1 MKLRKNIRRKPK
13 AQAKKGPAAKKA
25 TGRKKRRISLST
37 LIPIIFMVVG
47 ACVVAYPTFSDWWNS
62 YHQSR
67 AIATYVS
74 AVEQTDPEAIDRMFE
89 EAHAYNQRLLSKPNR
104 YTMTEA
110 EKKEYESILDLTG
123 TGVIG
128 YIQIN
133 CIGVNLPIYHG
144 VAESVLQVAI
154 GHIEGTS
161 LPVGGPTTHAAVS
174 GHRGL
179 PSAKL
184 FTDLDKLVEGDTF
197 TITVLNETL
206 TYQVDQI
213 RIVEPQ
219 DLSDLNFFR
228 DQDYVT
234 LITCTPYGINT
245 HRMLVRGHRIDNISG
260 AIAIPAEAVQIPNY
274 VAIPAVGIP
283 MLFVFLIGMLVYYH
297 VKGMPLDH
305 DKALKAVRASEEMK
319 RAEAAEAAT
328 QAEAEEQADVEHAI
342 EGQTDAVS
350 EEQGVAADET
360 EAPTEPEADDAAEAE
375 PEPEAEDEAAGEPE
389 GEGEPAV
396 EAVTDSEAEESKEL
410 ETEANDS
417 VEPEA
422 EESVEPEAEGAPA
435 VVTELGAES
444 EPAVETEAEQ
454 LSEVEAETEL
464 EAAEDP
470 DSADEPKAAEVEPDT
485 EPVTEPEAEVEPVEE
500 PETDAGSD
508 AEPESES
515 DADPDFAPE
524 PEPEPVSQ
532 ADTDNEPAAK
542 APQDPENDPKISM
555 IADRSDNFDNIASS
569 GESRDTVEA
578 GGSSEDEI
586 SEDMRDTEVEDEE

>member
-1 MKLRKNIRRKPK
+1 MMLRKNIKRKKK
-13 AQAKKGPAAKKA
+13 AQASQDAATTKAAAPKK
-25 TGRKKRRISLST
+25 RRRISLST

-67 AIATYVS
+67 AIATYVN
-74 AVEQTDPEAIDRMFE
+74 AVEETDPEVIDRMFE

-104 YTMTEA
+104 YTMTDA
-110 EKKEYESILDLTG
+110 DKAEYESILDLTG

-161 LPVGGPTTHAAVS
+161 LPVGGPTTHAAIS

-197 TITVLNETL
+197 TITVLNQTL

-219 DLSDLNFFR
+219 DLSDLNFYQ

-274 VAIPAVGIP
+274 IAIPAVGIP
-283 MLFVFLIGMLVYYH
+283 MLFVFLVGMLLYYRF
-297 VKGMPLDH
+297 KGAPLDH

-319 RAEAAEAAT
+319 HAEAAAARAEAAAEAAR
-328 QAEAEEQADVEHAI
+328 QDVAQAEPEAEAEAEPEAEEAPEGEAEVEAA
-342 EGQTDAVS
+342 AVAAG
-350 EEQGVAADET
+350 ETEAADEA
-360 EAPTEPEADDAAEAE
+360 EGEPEAEVEAEAESEAEAEVELEVAEETEAEDEPEVEPEVTDEPETEAE
-375 PEPEAEDEAAGEPE
+375 PEPE
-389 GEGEPAV
+389 
-396 EAVTDSEAEESKEL
+396 L
-410 ETEANDS
+410 
-417 VEPEA
+417 EPEA
-422 EESVEPEAEGAPA
+422 TAEP
-435 VVTELGAES
+435 
-444 EPAVETEAEQ
+444 
-454 LSEVEAETEL
+454 
-464 EAAEDP
+464 DP
-470 DSADEPKAAEVEPDT
+470 DPDPEV
-485 EPVTEPEAEVEPVEE
+485 A
-500 PETDAGSD
+500 TD
-508 AEPESES
+508 P
-515 DADPDFAPE
+515 DADPDT
-524 PEPEPVSQ
+524 VSEQ
-532 ADTDNEPAAK
+532 AQTL
-542 APQDPENDPKISM
+542 ENDSEVSI
-555 IADRSDNFDNIASS
+555 IADRSDNFDNDASL
-569 GESRDTVEA
+569 GESGDTVEA
-578 GGSSEDEI
+578 GGLSEDAM
-586 SEDMRDTEVEDEE
+586 SEDMRDTEVEDEQ